1 MSLTRNKH
9 TTMRKEHTKWT
20 NKKKTLIIIII
31 INTST
36 DNLQGNSNK
45 NKMIIGIMIIIT
57 EMRKIRLIVKI

>member
-1 MSLTRNKH
+1 
-9 TTMRKEHTKWT
+9 MRKEHTKWT
-20 NKKKTLIIIII
+20 NNKKKTLIIIII

-45 NKMIIGIMIIIT
+45 NKMIIGIMIIIA